1 MSDNDEGPQEVD
13 PALVRYLRLLVT
25 VLSITMIAGFLVL
38 IALFVTRLRAP
49 PPPVLPDAIV
59 LPEGAEAEAFT
70 MGADWYAVV
79 TKDQRILIYE
89 RSTGRLRQSVTLTD

>member
-1 MSDNDEGPQEVD
+1 MSDNDEDPQEVD

-49 PPPVLPDAIV
+49 PPPMLPDAIV
-59 LPEGAEAEAFT
+59 LPEGAEAETFT
-70 MGADWYAVV
+70 MGAGWFAVV
-79 TKDQRILIYE
+79 TKDQRILIFD
-89 RSTGRLRQSVTLTD
+89 SASGDLRQSITLDE